1 MKSGLKNIVTAA
13 ILCFG
18 CAGCGQQSS
27 YEKAIAD
34 FLQTDKR
41 GTWTDMQFKV
51 IEMGDPTDI
60 TIGDSIKIL
69 TDKFEADKSKRLSIL
84 NESIQRNTEKKEK
97 EQFPSMQEFY
107 QKMID
112 ENQILADSIS
122 KLAVTLPD
130 AYKNAD
136 ATKVLAK
143 EVTCKFSVVPP
154 IYNTRQEMTETFVL
168 NAAGDKCYRMKS
180 KKK

>member
-1 MKSGLKNIVTAA
+1 MKQKIMNAVAA
-13 ILCFG
+13 VFLLTG
-18 CAGCGQQSS
+18 CAGQSS

-60 TIGDSIKIL
+60 TVGDSIKIL
-69 TDKFEADKSKRLSIL
+69 TDKFEVDKAKRLSLL
-84 NESIQRNTEKKEK
+84 NESITRNTKDKES
-97 EQFPSMQEFY
+97 EQFPSMQQFY
-107 QKMID
+107 QKLID
-112 ENQILADSIS
+112 KNQILADSIS

-130 AYKNAD
+130 AYKDAD
-136 ATKVLAK
+136 AAKVLAK
-143 EVTCKFSVVPP
+143 EITCKFSVVPP
-154 IYNTRQEMTETFVL
+154 TYNTRQEMTETFVL

>member
-1 MKSGLKNIVTAA
+1 MKRKVINGAVAVLLLTGCVT
-13 ILCFG
+13 
-18 CAGCGQQSS
+18 QSS

-51 IEMGDPTDI
+51 IEMGDPGNI
-60 TIGDSIKIL
+60 TVGDSIKIL
-69 TDKFEADKSKRLSIL
+69 TDKFEADKSKRLGIL
-84 NESIQRNTEKKEK
+84 NESIKRNTDNKEK
-97 EQFPSMQEFY
+97 ERFPSMQEFY

-112 ENQILADSIS
+112 ENQVIADSIS
-122 KLAVTLPD
+122 KSTVTLPD
-130 AYKNAD
+130 SYKD
-136 ATKVLAK
+136 TEATKVLAK
-143 EVTCKFSVVPP
+143 EVTCKFSVVLPT
-154 IYNTRQEMTETFVL
+154 YNTRQVMTETFVL